1 MQPATSNSRERTALR
16 VGGLST
22 IVFALATVL
31 WFALEIMPANLGFED
46 TDSPSVML
54 AFLRAHGEIYV
65 YTGLVLLLMSLA
77 LTGSVLGAAE
87 AFASRIGSLSF
98 KATSAMGLM
107 GAAFFMLAGG
117 IRIWTAGP
125 LLHIADLKAEWGESG
140 YVAAQAASQTFLITG
155 ILGLGLWAVG
165 LSVFGGRARA
175 IPLALA
181 LLGVLPAIRL
191 VTGTLGPTGL
201 IGDSEA
207 VWILSLL
214 AIPGTS
220 LWCLLL
226 GLVLLRRG
234 YASATGEAE
243 FLPA

>member
-1 MQPATSNSRERTALR
+1 
-16 VGGLST
+16 
-22 IVFALATVL
+22 
-31 WFALEIMPANLGFED
+31 
-46 TDSPSVML
+46 
-54 AFLRAHGEIYV
+54 
-65 YTGLVLLLMSLA
+65 
-77 LTGSVLGAAE
+77 AE
-87 AFASRIGSLSF
+87 AFASRIGSLSL

-125 LLHIADLKAEWGESG
+125 LLHIAGLKAEWGESG
-140 YVAAQAASQTFLITG
+140 YVAAQAASQTFVITG

-175 IPLALA
+175 LPLALA

-201 IGDSEA
+201 VGDGE
-207 VWILSLL
+207 VGWILGLL

-226 GLVLLRRG
+226 GLVLVRRG
-234 YASATGEAE
+234 YTSTAAVAE
-243 FLPA
+243 VQPA